1 VPNRNNPAC
10 FSSFVTF
17 VNDEISGWRLG
28 ELLWLSFC
36 LSSILSLSIYWH
48 DSFLGVLAA
57 LSGMMYTVLAGKGK
71 VSCYLFGIINTPIYA
86 WLSWIQG
93 YYGDMVLNM
102 YYFVMMFPGFLLW
115 SRNGS
120 QVPGKGVVKTKLSVI
135 SRIVWG
141 GGIFAGA
148 LILWP
153 VIGWFGGTRPLC
165 DAFTNVLSVAAMM
178 LTLRR
183 CIEQWILW
191 IAVDAIEVFMWWR
204 AWETDGGSVLVLL
217 MWLLF
222 LANGIYLL
230 RLWMRR

>member
-1 VPNRNNPAC
+1 
-10 FSSFVTF
+10 
-17 VNDEISGWRLG
+17 
-28 ELLWLSFC
+28 
-36 LSSILSLSIYWH
+36 
-48 DSFLGVLAA
+48 
-57 LSGMMYTVLAGKGK
+57 MYTVLAGKGK

-86 WLSWIQG
+86 WLSWSQG

-115 SRNGS
+115 SRNSS
-120 QVPGKGVVKTKLSVI
+120 QVPGKGVVKTNLSVI

-153 VIGWFGGTRPLC
+153 VIEWFGGTRPLC

-204 AWETDGGSVLVLL
+204 AWETDGGSVSVLL